1 MTGRNIMQDVF
12 EKQNDE
18 RLLISV
24 QEACRLTGV
33 CEKTMRNL
41 LYENNLQV
49 RIGRSE
55 EHTSELQ
62 SRFDLVCLLL
72 LEKKKCQKTTIY
84 DSIRAKHTVS
94 HHRRCS

>member
-1 MTGRNIMQDVF
+1 MQDVF

-49 RIGRSE
+49 RIGRMVN
-55 EHTSELQ
+55 
-62 SRFDLVCLLL
+62 RKK
-72 LEKKKCQKTTIY
+72 LESWIDQNTKTNL
-84 DSIRAKHTVS
+84 
-94 HHRRCS
+94 

>member
-49 RIGRSE
+49 RIGR
-55 EHTSELQ
+55 
-62 SRFDLVCLLL
+62 RVMVNRKK
-72 LEKKKCQKTTIY
+72 LESWIDQNTKTNL
-84 DSIRAKHTVS
+84 
-94 HHRRCS
+94 